1 MSVLDVFS
9 GNAFNVT
16 SLTDAINNVPHK
28 PGRLADLGL
37 FDSKGVTSRSVII
50 EERDGV
56 LQLLVSAPYGGPASV
71 SKKQDRRARNFVVPH
86 FPLDDTVLA
95 EEVQGIRGFGS
106 QSETEAVA
114 QVVANKIASMR
125 QSHELTL
132 EWLRL
137 GAVKGVV
144 FDGDT
149 TTVLHD
155 MFTEFD
161 VHKQADQD
169 WDMHT
174 AATEQAPMCTAAI
187 RLVEEALG
195 GTPYDH
201 IHCLMG
207 DDVWDTFITNTSVK
221 TAYERWSGGQDGQPG
236 AFLRSDMRR
245 GFPFGGI
252 YFENYRGKIA
262 STSFIPATEGRI
274 FPVGAPGLFQTINAP
289 ADYME
294 TVNTVGLP
302 FYAKQ
307 ERMAFDRGIS
317 INTQSNPLNLC
328 TKPRTLIRIYGSV

>member
-1 MSVLDVFS
+1 MGVLDIFK

-16 SLTDAINNVPHK
+16 SLTDAINNIPHK
-28 PGRLADLGL
+28 PGRLGELGL
-37 FDSKGVTSRSVII
+37 FSNKGVTSRSIII

-56 LQLLVSAPYGGPASV
+56 LQLLVSKPYGAPADV

-95 EEVQGIRGFGS
+95 EEVQGIRAFGS
-106 QSETEAVA
+106 QSETEGVA
-114 QVVANKIASMR
+114 QVVSEKIASMR

-132 EWLRL
+132 EWLRM
-137 GAVKGVV
+137 GAVKGIV

-149 TTVLHD
+149 TTVLHN
-155 MFTEFD
+155 FYTEFG
-161 VHKQADQD
+161 VSKQADQD

-174 AATEQAPMCTAAI
+174 AATEQAPKCTAAI
-187 RLVEEALG
+187 RLIEEALG

-207 DDVWDTFITNTSVK
+207 DDVWDKFVVNTSVK
-221 TAYERWSGGQDGQPG
+221 AAYARWSGGQDGQPG
-236 AFLRSDMRR
+236 GFLRSDMRR
-245 GFPFGGI
+245 GFPFAGI
-252 YFENYRGKIA
+252 FFENYRGKIA
-262 STSFIPATEGRI
+262 STSFVAATEGRI
-274 FPVGAPGLFQTINAP
+274 FPVGAPQLFQTINAP

-317 INTQSNPLNLC
+317 INTQSNPLNIC
-328 TKPRTLIRIYGSV
+328 TRPRTLIRIYGSV

>member
-1 MSVLDVFS
+1 MDVLDIFK

-16 SLTDAINNVPHK
+16 SLTDAINNIPHK
-28 PGRLADLGL
+28 PGRIGELGL
-37 FDSKGVTSRSVII
+37 FANKGVTSRSIII

-56 LQLLVSAPYGGPASV
+56 LQLLVSKPYGAPADV
-71 SKKQDRRARNFVVPH
+71 SKKRARRARNFVIPH

-95 EEVQGIRGFGS
+95 EEVQGIRAFGS
-106 QSETEAVA
+106 QSETEGVA
-114 QVVANKIASMR
+114 QVVTDKITSMR

-137 GAVKGVV
+137 GAMKGIV

-149 TTVLHD
+149 KTVLYNY
-155 MFTEFD
+155 FNEFG

-169 WDMHT
+169 WDMGT
-174 AATEQAPMCTAAI
+174 ITTDQAPKVITAL
-187 RLVEEALG
+187 RLLETALG

-207 DDVWDTFITNTSVK
+207 DTMWDEFIINTSVK
-221 TAYERWSGGQDGQPG
+221 TAFERWVGVTGVGG
-236 AFLRSDMRR
+236 FLREDMRK
-245 GFPFGGI
+245 GFPYNGI
-252 YFENYRGKIA
+252 FFENYRGKIA
-262 STSFIPATEGRI
+262 STDFITKTEGHI

-289 ADYME
+289 ADYIE
-294 TVNTVGLP
+294 TVNTIGLP

-317 INTQSNPLNLC
+317 INTQSNPLCIC
-328 TKPRTLIRIYGSV
+328 TKPRTLLKLVG